1 MSSYIN
7 SHIQDPEITSGIL
20 VGLETKWC
28 VRCYALWIRPASPIF
43 LFKNIPKGHSVGC
56 FLKVQKG
63 WFSVMHSELDLLL
76 LLSTSLLKNIQSCAL
91 RIVRRPFSTLK
102 NIQSGHSGRW
112 FWKVQKGVFDVLHS
126 IGSLIPKSGNW
137 YGWMESYWVITSFP
151 FLLKSCMSN
160 LCGQTSWG
168 GLDICPRI
176 AKFSPKTM
184 QLNIRPG
191 HRPKIWQIRFL
202 RANFFA
208 SFIIESPLFELGGGG
223 APPLLK
229 QLEPASEER
238 VWEIMIF
245 VRDSPRLSG
254 KI

>member
-76 LLSTSLLKNIQSCAL
+76 LLSTTLLKNIQSCAL

-137 YGWMESYWVITSFP
+137 YGWMDGIILGDYIFSFP
-151 FLLKSCMSN
+151 SQKLHFKSLWPN
-160 LCGQTSWG
+160 
-168 GLDICPRI
+168 
-176 AKFSPKTM
+176 K
-184 QLNIRPG
+184 
-191 HRPKIWQIRFL
+191 L
-202 RANFFA
+202 RWVGYMPSYCKVQSQNHAA
-208 SFIIESPLFELGGGG
+208 
-223 APPLLK
+223 
-229 QLEPASEER
+229 
-238 VWEIMIF
+238 
-245 VRDSPRLSG
+245 
-254 KI
+254 